1 MISVVKS
8 IVSKEI
14 KTSKDIRTSKDVQI
28 KEKGKI
34 DWRKVKQKAWADRF
48 MYAMI
53 APVVVYFFIF
63 RYIPMAWL
71 RVAFYE
77 FRILRGFQGSE
88 FVGFDNFRLFLNNPA
103 FLQILWNTIWLNI
116 LNIMFVFTAPILFA
130 ILLNEIARG
139 KFKKIIQTISY
150 LPHFLSTVVVVS
162 MITTFLS
169 PSVGFLNRV
178 IRDLGG
184 SAIHFLGDP
193 QYFRPIMISSSIW
206 QGIGWGSIV
215 YLSALTSIDQEQYE
229 AAIIDGASRLKQIWH
244 ITLPGI
250 RNTIIVLLILQVGS
264 LLSVGFE
271 RVWLLQNPQ
280 NLRVSEVLSTY
291 IFRMGLQNFNFG
303 LGSAAGLFNGVIGFV
318 LVLFANKLSKKYS
331 ETSLM

>member
-1 MISVVKS
+1 MKRSIDSKNQVKE
-8 IVSKEI
+8 KR
-14 KTSKDIRTSKDVQI
+14 KLDLFKI
-28 KEKGKI
+28 KEQ
-34 DWRKVKQKAWADRF
+34 VWANRF
-48 MYAMI
+48 MYLMI
-53 APVVVYFFIF
+53 APVIVYFWIF

-71 RVAFYE
+71 RVAFYD
-77 FRILRGFQGSE
+77 FRILRGFEGSE
-88 FVGFDNFRLFLNNPA
+88 FVGLDNFRLFLNNPA
-103 FLQILWNTIWLNI
+103 FFQILWNTIWLNI
-116 LNIMFVFTAPILFA
+116 LNIIFVFTAPILFA
-130 ILLNEIARG
+130 LLLNEISRS
-139 KFKKIIQTISY
+139 KFKKIVQTVSY

-169 PSVGFLNRV
+169 PSVGFLNR
-178 IRDLGG
+178 IIQDFGG
-184 SAIHFLGDP
+184 SSIHFLGLP
-193 QYFRPIMISSSIW
+193 QYFRPIMIISSIW
-206 QGIGWGSIV
+206 QGVGWGSII
-215 YLSALTSIDQEQYE
+215 YLSAITGIDQEQYE
-229 AAIIDGASRLKQIWH
+229 AAIIDGASRFKQIRY

-250 RNTIIVLLILQVGS
+250 QNTIIVLLILQVGA

-303 LGSAAGLFNGVIGFV
+303 LGTAVGLFNGVIGFV